1 MFLVA
6 SKIMLSQELH
16 GRTVRVNYA
25 QERPRSG
32 YGGGGYGGDG
42 GGYSGGGGGGY
53 SGGGGYDDGGG
64 GEYGGGHC

>member
-42 GGYSGGGGGGY
+42 GGYSGGGG
-53 SGGGGYDDGGG
+53 
-64 GEYGGGHC
+64 EYGGGHC

>member
-1 MFLVA
+1 MLAMFLVA

-32 YGGGGYGGDG
+32 YGGGGYSGDG
-42 GGYSGGGGGGY
+42 GGYSGGGGY
-53 SGGGGYDDGGG
+53 GGGGGGGGG
-64 GEYGGGHC
+64 GEYGGGRY